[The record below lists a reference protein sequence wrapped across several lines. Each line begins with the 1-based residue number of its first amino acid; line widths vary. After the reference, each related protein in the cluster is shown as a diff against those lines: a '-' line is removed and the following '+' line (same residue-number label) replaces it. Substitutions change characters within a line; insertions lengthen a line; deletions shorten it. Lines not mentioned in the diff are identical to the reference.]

1 MENLIRYRSD
11 FDELNSQEIKLL
23 EKAAVSVREFIQIS
37 KKISHV
43 SYATRAAHSKSYAVA
58 WGTLQIHPTIPNWL
72 RMIFPEENY
81 ETTARFSHSN
91 PIIFKSKHEVPAYGI
106 SLKIKAPDRNILF
119 PLVNF
124 PLFPT
129 NSVSGFLKF
138 FTSMNT
144 FLTTKADNFV
154 VSAMDLPALLL
165 HSRTFFPGIFSP
177 DIMKHAAQLLFRKND
192 FILSFPF
199 HSIGCFRL
207 GDFIMKIKLIPI
219 EIEKD
224 FAKNERGEDRIYK
237 YFSQQEAQYKLVFQ
251 LCSDL
256 NRHPVN
262 DLTKMWR
269 NATEIEIGILTLPK
283 NSLLNVQD
291 PEVEALVF
299 NPFDNP
305 EQLQPVGKIQQLRNI
320 IYQTAAETR
329 NEINSKEII
338 KEQHKK
344 TP

>member
-1 MENLIRYRSD
+1 MENLIRYRHEFDQLTSD
-11 FDELNSQEIKLL
+11 EMQLL
-23 EKAAVSVREFIQIS
+23 EKAACSVRKLIQHT
-37 KKISHV
+37 KKLSNV
-43 SYATRAAHSKSYAVA
+43 SFATRAAHSKTYAVA
-58 WGTLQIHPTIPNWL
+58 NGNLRIHSDLPNWL
-72 RMIFPEENY
+72 QAYLPEANY
-81 ETTARFSHSN
+81 QTIARFSHAN
-91 PIIFKSKHEVPAYGI
+91 PIIFRSKHEVPAYGI
-106 SLKIKAPDRNILF
+106 SLKIVTLEQDIHF

-144 FLTTKADNFV
+144 FLTTKADNFL
-154 VSAMDLPALLL
+154 VSIMDIPALLI
-165 HSRTFFPGIFSP
+165 HSRIFFPGIFSP
-177 DIMKHAAQLLFRKND
+177 DMIKYALQLLFRKND

-219 EIEKD
+219 EIKKD
-224 FAKNERGEDRIYK
+224 FAKNERGEDRICK

>member
-1 MENLIRYRSD
+1 M
-11 FDELNSQEIKLL
+11 
-23 EKAAVSVREFIQIS
+23 S
-37 KKISHV
+37 KKRRQASD
-43 SYATRAAHSKSYAVA
+43 AARAAHPQCYAVA
-58 WGTLQIHPTIPNWL
+58 RGTLQILPTVPNWL
-72 RMIFPEENY
+72 QMIFPEENY
-81 ETTARFSHSN
+81 VTTARVSHSK
-91 PIIFKSKHEVPAYGI
+91 PIIFKSKHEIPAYGI
-106 SLKIKAPDRNILF
+106 SLKIEAPGRDIHF

-129 NSVSGFLKF
+129 NSVAGFLKF

-154 VSAMDLPALLL
+154 VSAMDVPSLLI

-177 DIMKHAAQLLFRKND
+177 DILKHAALLLLRKNN

-219 EIEKD
+219 EFEKN
-224 FAKNERGEDRIYK
+224 FAKNERGEDRISR
-237 YFSQQEAQYKLVFQ
+237 YFNQQEAQYKLIVQ

-262 DLTKMWR
+262 DLTKMWK
-269 NATEIEIGILTLPK
+269 NATEIEIGTLILPK

-305 EQLQPVGKIQQLRNI
+305 KRLQPVGKIQQLRNL

-338 KEQHKK
+338 KEPHKK